1 MFKRFGIVLFP
12 FFIMFCGCVT
22 MMDLGEFNSVDRNIT
37 LREVVNNPE
46 NYVGKLVLWG
56 GKILKVTN
64 KKEGTLIEVLQL
76 PLDRNG
82 RPRDID
88 KSAGRFL
95 VLQAGYL
102 DAAIYRKG
110 RLITVVGEV
119 QGVKSKP
126 LDEIQ
131 YDYPFLIARKL
142 HLWKTPSEELMTY
155 RSWPLNLYW
164 RRYSVCGPYWW
175 GWTCW

>member
-1 MFKRFGIVLFP
+1 MCRKVILVFLFILFSGCATVMDTKEFGDV
-12 FFIMFCGCVT
+12 
-22 MMDLGEFNSVDRNIT
+22 ERNIT

-46 NYVGKLVLWG
+46 GYVGKLVLWG

-64 KKEGTLIEVLQL
+64 KREGTLIEILQL
-76 PLDRNG
+76 PLDRSG
-82 RPRDID
+82 RPKDVD

-95 VLQAGYL
+95 VLQRGYL
-102 DAAIYRKG
+102 DSAIYRKG
-110 RLITVVGEV
+110 RLITVIGGIR
-119 QGVKSKP
+119 GVKTKP

-131 YDYPFLIARKL
+131 YEYPYLIARKL
-142 HLWKTPSEELMTY
+142 HLWKTLSEEMMVY
-155 RSWPLNLYW
+155 HSWPLNSYW